1 MRGDDNMKN
10 IMIAGA
16 GVLGSQIAYQT
27 ALSGFNVTVYN
38 HHIDTAERRIDALK
52 TDYQRDMHLTDEEF
66 QAGLDNIKLITDDV
80 AAAVK
85 DADLMIEALPE
96 SLELKDSFY
105 QEVSKVAPAKTIFAS
120 NSSTFIP
127 SQLAPH
133 TDRPTKFLNMHFANQ
148 VWKYNIIEIMG
159 TTETAPEIIEEA
171 TKFSREIKMVPV
183 ILHKEQHGYIL
194 NSLLIPLLASG
205 LSLWAKG
212 VAEPATIDKD
222 WMISTGA
229 PLGPFGILD
238 MVGLR
243 TAMQIELNTYAQTK
257 DESHKAIAD
266 KMAAMIKAGH
276 EGKESGQGFYT
287 YPNPEFLASDFL
299 KH

>member
-1 MRGDDNMKN
+1 MKN

-27 ALSGFNVTVYN
+27 ALSGFNVSVYN
-38 HHIDTAERRIDALK
+38 HHIDTAERRIKALK
-52 TDYQRDMHLTDEEF
+52 SDYERDLHLTDKEF
-66 QAGLDNIKLITDDV
+66 QQGLDNIKVITDDV
-80 AAAVK
+80 ATAVK

-96 SLELKDSFY
+96 SLELKERFY
-105 QEVSKVAPAKTIFAS
+105 EEVSELAPDKTIFAS

-127 SQLAPH
+127 SQLAPY
-133 TDRPTKFLNMHFANQ
+133 TDRPERFLNMHFANQ
-148 VWKYNIIEIMG
+148 IWKFNVVEIMG
-159 TTETAPEIIEEA
+159 TSQTSPEVIEEA
-171 TKFSREIKMVPV
+171 TKFAREIKMVPI
-183 ILHKEQHGYIL
+183 ILNKEQHGYIL

-212 VAEPATIDKD
+212 VADPAMIDKD

-229 PLGPFGILD
+229 RMGPFGILD

-243 TAMQIELNTYAQTK
+243 TAAQIERNAYAQTK
-257 DESHKAIAD
+257 DESHKEIVD
-266 KMAAMIKAGH
+266 KMEQMIQEGH
-276 EGKESGQGFYT
+276 EGKESGQGFYN
-287 YPNPEFLASDFL
+287 YPNPAFMDPDFL

>member
-1 MRGDDNMKN
+1 MKN

-27 ALSGFNVTVYN
+27 ALSGFNVSVYN
-38 HHIDTAERRIDALK
+38 HHIDTAERRIKALK
-52 TDYQRDMHLTDEEF
+52 ADYERDLHLTADEF
-66 QAGLDNIKLITDDV
+66 QKGLDNIKIITDDI
-80 AAAVK
+80 ATAVK

-96 SLELKDSFY
+96 SLDLKEHFY
-105 QEVSKVAPAKTIFAS
+105 EEVSKLAPEKTIFAS

-127 SQLAPH
+127 SQLAPF
-133 TDRPTKFLNMHFANQ
+133 TDRPAKFLNMHFANQ
-148 VWKYNIIEIMG
+148 IWKFNVVEIMG
-159 TTETAPEIIEEA
+159 TAQTDSQVIEEA
-171 TKFSREIKMVPV
+171 TDFSREIKMVPIV
-183 ILHKEQHGYIL
+183 LHKEQHGYIL

-205 LSLWAKG
+205 LNLWAKG
-212 VAEPATIDKD
+212 IAEPEMIDKD

-229 PLGPFGILD
+229 PMGPFGILD

-243 TAMQIELNTYAQTK
+243 TAAQIERNTYAQTK

-266 KMAAMIKAGH
+266 KMDEMIKEGH

-287 YPNPEFLASDFL
+287 YPNPAFMDPKFL
-299 KH
+299 KY

>member
-1 MRGDDNMKN
+1 MEFKN

-27 ALSGFNVTVYN
+27 ALSGFPVTVYN
-38 HHIDTAERRIDALK
+38 HHIDTAERRIKALK
-52 TDYQRDMHLTDEEF
+52 ADYQRDLHLTDEEF
-66 QAGLDNIKLITDDV
+66 QKGLDNIKVITDDIET
-80 AAAVK
+80 AVK

-105 QEVSKVAPAKTIFAS
+105 QKVSKLAPEKTVFAS

-133 TDRPTKFLNMHFANQ
+133 TDRPTKFLNMHFANHIWRFN
-148 VWKYNIIEIMG
+148 VVEIMG
-159 TTETAPEIIEEA
+159 SDKTEPAVIEAA
-171 TKFSREIKMVPV
+171 TKFAREIKMVPIV
-183 ILHKEQHGYIL
+183 LHKEQHGYIL
-194 NSLLIPLLASG
+194 NSLLIPLLAAG
-205 LSLWAKG
+205 LGLWAKG
-212 VAEPATIDKD
+212 VAEPETIDKD

-229 PLGPFGILD
+229 PMGPFGILD

-243 TAMQIELNTYAQTK
+243 TAAQIELNTYAQTK
-257 DESHKAIAD
+257 DESHKAIAE
-266 KMAAMIKAGH
+266 KMQEMIKEGH

-287 YPNPEFLASDFL
+287 YPHPAFMDPDFL